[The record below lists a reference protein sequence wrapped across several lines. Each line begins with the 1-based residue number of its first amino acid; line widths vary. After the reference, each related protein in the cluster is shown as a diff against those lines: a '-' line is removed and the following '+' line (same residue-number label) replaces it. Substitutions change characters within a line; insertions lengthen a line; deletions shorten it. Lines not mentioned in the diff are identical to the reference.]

1 MLREPFKWKP
11 HEDLSTE
18 AEHSGGVMRS
28 SVEGAVMVL
37 EQRHGLIRL
46 AEGDNCETG

>member
-1 MLREPFKWKP
+1 MLREPFKWRT
-11 HEDLSTE
+11 HENQSTE
-18 AEHSGGVMRS
+18 AEHSGGVMCS

-37 EQRHGLIRL
+37 EQRHDLIRL